1 MAAENNTGLNVLTSN
16 RSDRSFEMTM
26 AASHKVSVD
35 AAIVTV
41 RSELGR
47 YLIT

>member
-1 MAAENNTGLNVLTSN
+1 MAAKSNTGLDVLTSD
-16 RSDRSFEMTM
+16 RSDHSFEMTM

-35 AAIVTV
+35 AAIVSV